1 MKRIALLLLFVA
13 GFVSSCKKSGGTD
26 VVTPVDPR
34 DRMVGSY
41 AVGGQISITSGS
53 RALTPTSFSGTVGVT
68 KSTQAAELYLDF
80 DLPSG
85 KERLT
90 ASVKDSSFTVLDKKT
105 EPIVLNGTSF
115 TGQYTATGQ
124 FPREGKDQKFTFI
137 SVSQDVDLK
146 KLTAITGTK
155 K

>member
-1 MKRIALLLLFVA
+1 MKRIALLLLLVA
-13 GFVSSCKKSGGTD
+13 GFASSCKKSSGD
-26 VVTPVDPR
+26 VIIPVDPR

-41 AVGGQISITSGS
+41 AIGGQISITSGS
-53 RALTPTSFSGTVGVT
+53 RTLTPTSFSGTVGVV
-68 KSTQAAELYLDF
+68 KSTQPAELYLDF
-80 DLPSG
+80 DLPTG

-90 ASVKDSSFTVLDKKT
+90 AALKDSSFTVLDKKT
-105 EPIVLNGTSF
+105 ESIILNGTSF
-115 TGQYTATGQ
+115 IGQYNATGQ
-124 FPREGKDQKFTFI
+124 FMQAGKDQNFIFT

>member
-1 MKRIALLLLFVA
+1 MKRIALFLLLLAGVA
-13 GFVSSCKKSGGTD
+13 LSCKKSGGTD
-26 VVTPVDPR
+26 NVTPVDPR

-41 AVGGQISITSGS
+41 TVGGQISITSGS
-53 RALTPTSFSGTVGVT
+53 RTLTPTSFSGTVGVT
-68 KSTQAAELYLDF
+68 KSTQPTELYLDF
-80 DLPSG
+80 DLQSG

-90 ASVKDSSFTVLDKKT
+90 ASLKDSSFTVLDKKT
-105 EPIVLNGTSF
+105 EPIILNGTSF
-115 TGQYTATGQ
+115 VGQYTATGQ
-124 FPREGKDQKFTFI
+124 FLREGKDQKFTFV